1 MVTEKNRALY
11 EEAKRYMPGGACAG
25 GRSNRIFGMPLYLD
39 HASGSK
45 LYSVDG
51 NAYIDYHC
59 GAGAALYGHGHPR
72 LKAALEDVISKGFY
86 MNHDSVYTVEFA
98 KKFTSIVPSVEKIR
112 LTNSGSEATMA
123 ALRLA
128 RGYTGRKI
136 ILKMDGHFHGMHEM
150 IWYNHGNFPDMNED
164 GEVVRTVPDSGGIPD
179 EMGAFVKVIR
189 YNDIHALE
197 AAVDKY
203 NGQIAAVIMEPISFN
218 CGCFAGIREYLQQVR
233 EICTKNGII
242 LIFDEVICGMRFRPG
257 SAQGYYGVY
266 PDLSTFAKAI
276 GGGIPIA
283 LVGGKSEIMDTFNPN
298 GPVVCSGTTSGTQM
312 GVRVGLECL
321 NMVSEPWFFDQI
333 EKTADTLYGRINDLF
348 EKHGIPGHVRG
359 LGARFGIYFGCDD
372 PNTDFDLRQ
381 TMKTYDVEMSK
392 KFIAGALERGLY
404 FHYYGDA
411 PYPAHCGFSIQH
423 TTEDIAVTLERIDD
437 IFKTLK

>member
-1 MVTEKNRALY
+1 M
-11 EEAKRYMPGGACAG
+11 
-25 GRSNRIFGMPLYLD
+25 D

-164 GEVVRTVPDSGGIPD
+164 GEVVRTVPDRLP
-179 EMGAFVKVIR
+179 R
-189 YNDIHALE
+189 
-197 AAVDKY
+197 
-203 NGQIAAVIMEPISFN
+203 
-218 CGCFAGIREYLQQVR
+218 
-233 EICTKNGII
+233 
-242 LIFDEVICGMRFRPG
+242 
-257 SAQGYYGVY
+257 
-266 PDLSTFAKAI
+266 
-276 GGGIPIA
+276 
-283 LVGGKSEIMDTFNPN
+283 
-298 GPVVCSGTTSGTQM
+298 
-312 GVRVGLECL
+312 
-321 NMVSEPWFFDQI
+321 
-333 EKTADTLYGRINDLF
+333 
-348 EKHGIPGHVRG
+348 
-359 LGARFGIYFGCDD
+359 
-372 PNTDFDLRQ
+372 
-381 TMKTYDVEMSK
+381 
-392 KFIAGALERGLY
+392 
-404 FHYYGDA
+404 
-411 PYPAHCGFSIQH
+411 
-423 TTEDIAVTLERIDD
+423 
-437 IFKTLK
+437 